1 MFSTHYGWF
10 VYLVHRGDVVLWRA
24 CFGCCIHVLT
34 CRGGGGEGEEGE
46 GWQGMLRDASG
57 GGEEH

>member
-1 MFSTHYGWF
+1 MH
-10 VYLVHRGDVVLWRA
+10 H
-24 CFGCCIHVLT
+24 
-34 CRGGGGEGEEGE
+34 GGGGEGEEGE